1 MLGCEGVYYK
11 CPAILGP
18 NMALPR
24 SEMQKRIKEY
34 LYEQLNTDDRGLTA
48 CLIIHTLNKD
58 TEKVIMN
65 ANIQVATNKC
75 SENNFTKSLETTVK

>member
-11 CPAILGP
+11 CPEILGP

-24 SEMQKRIKEY
+24 SEMQKRIKDY

-58 TEKVIMN
+58 TEKVIIN
-65 ANIQVATNKC
+65 VNV
-75 SENNFTKSLETTVK
+75 